1 MAGVPTQG
9 HASFPRMPRATTVL
23 AGTSLVAG
31 IAAIWFYL
39 DNRSLRSDLAALRD
53 AQAPK
58 TEVAARAPDPVA
70 EPTRTAPPARSAW
83 APPVLPTPNQES
95 KLDKRAR
102 RQQEISAMLGRADG
116 ETEDEYKARLLP
128 MLKAALAI
136 PRARVEEMR
145 RIAEEK
151 AKVTETQSRQLDA
164 AFQKVYDDALNYTNK
179 AVADG
184 TLSPYERNV
193 ANMLE
198 YAGGLGTILQDANG
212 QIGHILTADQMK
224 AMYDSG
230 FEWGEYLGLEAPWEK
245 LNAPPPPKH

>member
-1 MAGVPTQG
+1 
-9 HASFPRMPRATTVL
+9 MPRATTVL

-31 IAAIWFYL
+31 IASIWLYL

-53 AQAPK
+53 AQAKP
-58 TEVAARAPDPVA
+58 EVAARAPDPVN
-70 EPTRTAPPARSAW
+70 EPARSAGPSRASW

-102 RQQEISAMLGRADG
+102 RQQEISAMLGRGDG
-116 ETEDEYKARLLP
+116 ETDDEYRARLLP
-128 MLKAALAI
+128 MLKAALMI
-136 PRARVEEMR
+136 PRGRVEEMR

-151 AKVTETQSRQLDA
+151 AHVTQVQSQQLDA

-193 ANMLE
+193 SGMLE
-198 YAGGLGTILQDANG
+198 FAGGLGTMLGEVNA
-212 QIGHILTADQMK
+212 QIGTVLSPDQVK
-224 AMYDSG
+224 ALGDSG
-230 FEWGEYLGLEAPWEK
+230 FEWGEYLAVEAPWEN
-245 LNAPPPPKH
+245 LEPPPPQKH

>member
-1 MAGVPTQG
+1 
-9 HASFPRMPRATTVL
+9 MPRATTVL
-23 AGTSLVAG
+23 AGTSLVAS
-31 IAAIWFYL
+31 IASIWLYL

-53 AQAPK
+53 AQTKP
-58 TEVAARAPDPVA
+58 EVAARAPDPVI
-70 EPTRTAPPARSAW
+70 EPSRSSAPSRASW
-83 APPVLPTPNQES
+83 TPPVLPAPNQES

-102 RQQEISAMLGRADG
+102 RQQEISAMLGRGDG
-116 ETEDEYKARLLP
+116 ETEDEYRARLLP
-128 MLKAALAI
+128 MLKAALMI
-136 PRARVEEMR
+136 PRGRVEEMR

-151 AKVTETQSRQLDA
+151 AHVTQVQSQQLDA

-212 QIGHILTADQMK
+212 QIGHILSADQMK
-224 AMYDSG
+224 TMYDSG

-245 LNAPPPPKH
+245 LNPPPPPKK